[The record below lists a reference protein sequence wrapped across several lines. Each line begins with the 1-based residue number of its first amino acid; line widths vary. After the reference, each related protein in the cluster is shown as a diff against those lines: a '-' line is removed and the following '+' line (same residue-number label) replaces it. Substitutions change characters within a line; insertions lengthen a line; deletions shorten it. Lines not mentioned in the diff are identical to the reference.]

1 MGPEADKGGNTAD
14 RSSDFELKMKLY
26 LADPQG
32 NQFMGI
38 GVLWLLQHIDSFGSI
53 RKAAAHMNLS
63 YVKAHRMLT
72 DLEQNLQ
79 LKMVERKK
87 GGERRE
93 GASLTPAGRRFME
106 IYDRFQ
112 AAVKRQAE
120 PLFAEFKDEI
130 IREIKTGPP
139 PDYSSGKRDPDT

>member
-1 MGPEADKGGNTAD
+1 MGSKADKDGNTAD
-14 RSSDFELKMKLY
+14 CSSDFELKVKLY

-72 DLEQNLQ
+72 DLEQHLQ
-79 LKMVERKK
+79 LKIVERKK

-106 IYDRFQ
+106 VYDRFQ
-112 AAVKRQAE
+112 AAVKRLAD
-120 PLFAEFKDEI
+120 PLFAEFKSEI
-130 IREIKTGPP
+130 MREIKTGSP
-139 PDYSSGKRDPDT
+139 PDQSSGKQDPAK